1 VLIPV
6 GAVAVLLLAGLSVM
20 IGATVFSPADVATA
34 LFSPT
39 GSETDL
45 VITGVRIPRMLLA
58 VAAGAALSVAGVV
71 MQALTRNPLADPGI
85 LGVNAGASFAVA
97 LGLTVFGIGQYSAT
111 LWLAFAGAGLASLAV
126 AALGA
131 SARGSQSTARLVL
144 GGVAVGAVLA
154 AATSA
159 LSMVNPKAYAAMRL
173 WEAGSLA
180 GRDLGVASVTLAL
193 VAAGVVVA
201 LLLAPGLNVLVLGED
216 TASSLGSRTP
226 TVRGWSLVTIIVLCG
241 AATAAVGPI
250 AFVGLM
256 VPHAVRAVVGA
267 DQRKALAYS
276 LLAGPILLLVADL
289 IARSVIRPHEVPIGV
304 VTAILGA
311 PLLVVLVVF
320 RRRAS

>member
-1 VLIPV
+1 MAL
-6 GAVAVLLLAGLSVM
+6 VLLLAALSVM
-20 IGATVFSPADVATA
+20 IGSTVFSPADVATA
-34 LFSPT
+34 LLAPT
-39 GSETDL
+39 GGESDL

-58 VAAGAALSVAGVV
+58 IAAGAALSVAGVV

-97 LGLTVFGIGQYSAT
+97 LGMTVFGISQYSAT
-111 LWLAFAGAGLASLAV
+111 LWLAFAGAALASIAV

-131 SARGSQSTARLVL
+131 SSRGSQSAARLVL

-154 AATSA
+154 GATSA
-159 LSMVNPKAYAAMRL
+159 LSMLNPKAYATMRL

-180 GRDLGVASVTLAL
+180 GRDLGVSGLTLAL
-193 VAAGVVVA
+193 VTGGVVVA

-216 TASSLGSRTP
+216 TASSLGSRIRA
-226 TVRGWSLVTIIVLCG
+226 VRGWSLVTIVVLCG

-267 DQRKALAYS
+267 DQRTVLAYS
-276 LLAGPILLLVADL
+276 LLAGPALLLVADL

-311 PLLVVLVVF
+311 PLLVALVVF